1 MTDISET
8 TPDVLGQILSPVIPL
23 IRNEACEIEDDT
35 DTYRLS
41 FSFFTLSILYA
52 VIKGIG
58 SINLLI
64 THIRT
69 SPHAKDL
76 KLADVSKSMCSEAF
90 GRYSPSACRHMFH
103 ALLERSESYGNSRSQ
118 RTRSFPPH
126 RQLRLSR
133 RHVDGMGFLQKKAQC
148 DKASPVFRTE
158 PHDSRPVSHHAGRH
172 FRKEDTSPV
181 CLGRCHIHMRPGLRV
196 LRSVS

>member
-69 SPHAKDL
+69 SPHAKEL
-76 KLADVSKSMCSEAF
+76 KLADVSKSMYPEAF
-90 GRYSPSACRHMFH
+90 GRYSPSAYRHIFY
-103 ALLERSESYGNSRSQ
+103 ALLESILGHVYGCNWK
-118 RTRSFPPH
+118 
-126 RQLRLSR
+126 
-133 RHVDGMGFLQKKAQC
+133 GFNGAIFLLFAF
-148 DKASPVFRTE
+148 VW
-158 PHDSRPVSHHAGRH
+158 
-172 FRKEDTSPV
+172 
-181 CLGRCHIHMRPGLRV
+181 GL
-196 LRSVS
+196 